1 MSKFGTT
8 QEPSTVQTGMQGS
21 ISTPGG
27 QAEAVLESLKNPLA
41 EAAGVVKNTMPA
53 GYYSANCTNV
63 VIKGKKVLGKK
74 IGGRFFFPEKDL
86 DEEATKR
93 LKTLVDAGVAYYES
107 GDTAE

>member
-27 QAEAVLESLKNPLA
+27 QAESVLESLKNPLA
-41 EAAGVVKNTMPA
+41 EAAEVVKNTMPA

-86 DEEATKR
+86 DEGAIKR

-107 GDTAE
+107 GDAAE

>member
-1 MSKFGTT
+1 MSKFGTP

-41 EAAGVVKNTMPA
+41 EAAEVVRNTMPA

-74 IGGRFFFPEKDL
+74 IGGRFFFQ
-86 DEEATKR
+86 KR
-93 LKTLVDAGVAYYES
+93 IWMRVLLSALKPW
-107 GDTAE
+107 